1 MIDSSFCFLP
11 RVGVRT
17 ERRFWR
23 EGLST
28 WERFL
33 MARTVPG
40 ITAGRKA
47 RFDREIAQAHE
58 HFVRNDPRYFARAVP
73 PRYHW
78 RLYEWL
84 RPRAVYLDIE
94 TNSFGEITV
103 VGLYGRG
110 LYTSLIRGESLTWS
124 RLRDEL
130 SRYDLLVTFCGSTFD
145 LPMLRAHFP
154 DLPLVQSHLDLC
166 SVGRQLGYRGGLKTI
181 ERVMG
186 IERSPE
192 LQGLTGHDAVQ
203 HWNRWRHRRD
213 EEARRLLV
221 AYNEADCVNLQPLAD
236 AFYCRLV
243 QASGIEGH
251 WKSVSEKDIATIA
264 AQDSHS
270 PSQTFATSRC
280 STTLSRRDGRL
291 EVLPDSADR
300 WLAS

>member
-1 MIDSSFCFLP
+1 MLESSFCFLP

-17 ERRFWR
+17 ERRFWS
-23 EGLST
+23 EGLNT

-33 MARTVPG
+33 TARTVRG
-40 ITAGRKA
+40 IAAGRKA
-47 RFDREIAQAHE
+47 RFDHEIAHAQE
-58 HFVRNDPRYFARAVP
+58 HFLRNDPRYFARAVP

-103 VGLYGRG
+103 VGLYGQG
-110 LYTSLIRGESLTWS
+110 LYTSLIRGESLTWL
-124 RLRDEL
+124 RLKDEF
-130 SRYDLLVTFCGSTFD
+130 SRYALLVTFCGSTFD

-154 DLPLVQSHLDLC
+154 DLPLGQPHLDLC
-166 SVGRQLGYRGGLKTI
+166 SVGKQLGYRGGLKAI
-181 ERVMG
+181 ERAMG

-213 EEARRLLV
+213 DDARRLLV
-221 AYNEADCVNLQPLAD
+221 AYNEADCVNLRPLAD

-243 QASGIEGH
+243 RASGIDDHSKPVSGH
-251 WKSVSEKDIATIA
+251 HMGIMAT
-264 AQDSHS
+264 QVGHS
-270 PSQTFATSRC
+270 
-280 STTLSRRDGRL
+280 LSRTLHDSRDAATTARRL
-291 EVLPDSADR
+291 VGNTV
-300 WLAS
+300 